1 MRAVHLRLVLV
12 LDAVALGAAAA
23 ALVLGA
29 GLPLA
34 ARGALGPS
42 RVVALALGVALA
54 VAAAGAVLLV
64 RQVGRPV
71 DRVLAAA
78 EALGEGAGDLPLL
91 GAPGDAGGRGLSG
104 AAVAF
109 ERLAAALA
117 AERAAL
123 ARKVAEL
130 ERANAE
136 LVRARASLVRAERLA
151 TAGRLASGIAHEVG
165 NPLGAIT
172 GYAELAR
179 DRLAAPGAGDGGRAA
194 GRPEEAAP
202 APERA
207 GQASPR
213 EEVDDFLRRIADE
226 ARRIDRIV
234 RGLLD
239 LARPAAP
246 VLGAVDVAAPV
257 EAALRL
263 ARVQARLRGVEV
275 EVDLPPGLP
284 AAVADEGLLAQVLL
298 NLLLNAGDAMRGH
311 GRVRIAAR
319 AAGGRVEVEVRDS
332 GPGIPPADL
341 ARVFEPFFST
351 KPAGEGTG
359 LGLAISQGIV
369 ESLGGELTAANAEGG
384 GAAFT
389 VALRAAGAP
398 GAGAPPPAC

>member
-1 MRAVHLRLVLV
+1 VRAVHLRLVLV
-12 LDAVALGAAAA
+12 LDAAALGAAGA

-34 ARGALGPS
+34 ARGALSPV
-42 RVVALALGVALA
+42 RVLAVAIGVAL
-54 VAAAGAVLLV
+54 VVTVAGAALLL

-71 DRVLAAA
+71 DRVLSAAD
-78 EALGEGAGDLPLL
+78 ALGAGAGDLPLL

-109 ERLAAALA
+109 ERLASALA
-117 AERAAL
+117 AERARL
-123 ARKVAEL
+123 AQKVAEL

-136 LVRARASLVRAERLA
+136 LVHARASLVRSERLA

-179 DRLAAPGAGDGGRAA
+179 DRLAAGDAGRA
-194 GRPEEAAP
+194 ET
-202 APERA
+202 
-207 GQASPR
+207 
-213 EEVDDFLRRIADE
+213 DDFLRRIADE
-226 ARRIDRIV
+226 AQRIDRIV

-246 VLGAVDVAAPV
+246 EVGEVDVAVPLD
-257 EAALRL
+257 AALRL
-263 ARVQARLRGVEV
+263 ARIQARFRSVEV
-275 EVDLPPGLP
+275 EVAIPPDLPR
-284 AAVADEGLLAQVLL
+284 VRADEARLAQVFL
-298 NLLLNAGDAMRGH
+298 NLFLNAADAMAGA
-311 GRVRIAAR
+311 GRVRVAAR
-319 AAGGRVEVEVRDS
+319 AGAGRVEVEVRDT
-332 GPGIPPADL
+332 GPGIPPSDL

-369 ESLGGELTAANAEGG
+369 ESLGGELSAANAPGG
-384 GAAFT
+384 GAVLT
-389 VALRAAGAP
+389 VALRAAGE
-398 GAGAPPPAC
+398 AGAAPPAC